1 VNPTQ
6 IPSAGDPSALD
17 LGLLD
22 PPVWRV
28 LAGGEVYGPY
38 TRGQMQA
45 FIAQNRVAADTR
57 VVNAKGGAF
66 KRAIEMPELAEL
78 FEKEPTSE
86 REAPANLVVISRIV
100 GSANAALLRLLNQ
113 LGRSIEIAPGV
124 HVLRT
129 RVPLSR
135 VRARI
140 EGNTQKD
147 DQIVIID
154 ATHNRVGWLHLGP
167 ETDARLRQVWDSE
180 TV

>member
-1 VNPTQ
+1 MSHTPLTSR
-6 IPSAGDPSALD
+6 PEEPALD
-17 LGLLD
+17 LARLD

-57 VVNAKGGAF
+57 VVGAKGGVF
-66 KRAIEMPELAEL
+66 RRAIDVPELSDL
-78 FEKEPTSE
+78 FAVAVSEE
-86 REAPANLVVISRIV
+86 REAPANLVVVSRII

-113 LGRSIEIAPGV
+113 MGRSVEIAPGV

-140 EGNTQKD
+140 EGNTKKD
-147 DQIVIID
+147 DQVVIID

-167 ETDARLRQVWDSE
+167 ETDARLRQVWDSD
-180 TV
+180 TI